1 MRGLYAYD
9 SAKAA
14 ANLAKHKV
22 SFTEAERF
30 DWETALVAEDN
41 RFDYGERRFVAI
53 GLIDARAY
61 VMVFASRGTR
71 VRLISLRKANRREVK
86 RYEQR

>member
-1 MRGLYAYD
+1 MRGLYIYD

-14 ANLAKHKV
+14 ANLAKHEV

-30 DWETALVAEDN
+30 DWDTTLVAEDN

-53 GLIDARAY
+53 GLIDARAH
-61 VMVFASRGTR
+61 VVVFTRRGSR

-86 RYEQR
+86 RYEQG